1 MLGWLRAWWIT
12 SLHAVQAATIRSFQ
26 DMGHVQVMH
35 WQLPQVCSLQSQ
47 LTWQVTLLQ
56 NHVCAPQPNVLDP
69 QQQSVQ

>member
-1 MLGWLRAWWIT
+1 
-12 SLHAVQAATIRSFQ
+12 
-26 DMGHVQVMH
+26 MH